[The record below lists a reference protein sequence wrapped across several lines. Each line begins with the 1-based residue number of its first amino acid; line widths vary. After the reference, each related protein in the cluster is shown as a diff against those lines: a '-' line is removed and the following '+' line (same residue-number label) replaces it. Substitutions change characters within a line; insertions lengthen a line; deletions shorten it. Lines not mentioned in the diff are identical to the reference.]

1 MIKGKIYQRDD
12 SKDLTY
18 ANILSKITDFDIFM
32 FFTPH
37 KWSLNQ
43 SFHSPFRKD
52 PNPSFQIKISK
63 TSGTIY
69 WLDYATGDTGNSI
82 QYVQKLYDINYN
94 EALKRINE
102 YFQLGLG
109 SNKKIEDPVYK
120 SFTKKYEQPIEIK
133 SYRRIDVWTKKFSLE
148 ELAYWKRFNIT
159 LEELKKF
166 NIYSISE
173 YRIDGSRQPMIQNG
187 PLFGYYYPEKDS
199 WKLYAP
205 LEKKENKWKSNVPF
219 YTLEGLDT
227 LKKNKICIGAK
238 SRKDRIV
245 ISKFIKECFTTQN
258 ESETCITP
266 ENIQYIK
273 EHCIEC
279 YLFWDSDNKGVE
291 ACKYY
296 NQFGFKYINIPKNL
310 GVKDP
315 AEFVEKFGLEAFKN
329 FLKEKFGNVNIFS

>member
-173 YRIDGSRQPMIQNG
+173 YRIDGIKQVLD
-187 PLFGYYYPEKDS
+187 PLTFAYYYPKKDK
-199 WKLYAP
+199 WKIYKP
-205 LEKKENKWKSNVPF
+205 LVEKKKKWKSNVPF
-219 YTLEGLDT
+219 DTLEGLET
-227 LKKNKICIGAK
+227 LKKDKICIGTK
-238 SRKDRIV
+238 SRKDRVV
-245 ISKFIKECFTTQN
+245 ISKFIPECFATQS
-258 ESETCITP
+258 ESEISITE
-266 ENIQYIK
+266 ENIDYIK
-273 EHCIEC
+273 KNCREC
-279 YLFWDSDNKGVE
+279 YLWWDSDDRGVE

-296 NQFGFKYINIPKNL
+296 NQFGFKYINIPKEL
-310 GVKDP
+310 KAKDP
-315 AEFVEKFGLEAFKN
+315 AEFVEKYGLEKFKK
-329 FLKEKFGNVNIFS
+329 FLKEKKLI